1 MVGNPILRWDR
12 PVMEEVLAS
21 QVSSCFSSLQLTA
34 AFHEMVLLFQHVF
47 RSLNETGCH
56 TAGKAL
62 PHPCLKGKKTGLTQD
77 RASRLQFGLT
87 QDQAATHPL
96 LPWTFIVQS
105 KFHWYTLRWNSFAIV
120 CLAEGG
126 TLTIFMMMVLLD
138 ESNSGQLIFIK
149 YSALL
154 EHSAPWI
161 LSYGE
166 KVEMPW
172 PTASDCSE

>member
-1 MVGNPILRWDR
+1 MRER

-21 QVSSCFSSLQLTA
+21 QVSACFSSLQLTA

-77 RASRLQFGLT
+77 RASQLQFGLT

-96 LPWTFIVQS
+96 LPWFMITFIVQS
-105 KFHWYTLRWNSFAIV
+105 KFH
-120 CLAEGG
+120 
-126 TLTIFMMMVLLD
+126 
-138 ESNSGQLIFIK
+138 
-149 YSALL
+149 
-154 EHSAPWI
+154 
-161 LSYGE
+161 
-166 KVEMPW
+166 
-172 PTASDCSE
+172 